1 MDFASGFFVGVGTGF
16 FLGFVP
22 GFGFTGGAMMKINN
36 MCINEKGERISLE
49 LLQISAVCVS
59 FLTYR
64 SFHLS
69 FLFNKFMQLCVK
81 YNIGIKA

>member
-22 GFGFTGGAMMKINN
+22 GFGFTGGAMMKIN
-36 MCINEKGERISLE
+36 MCINEKGGRINLE
-49 LLQISAVCVS
+49 LIQISAVCVS
-59 FLTYR
+59 FLTCR
-64 SFHLS
+64 SFHFS

-81 YNIGIKA
+81 YNVGIVA